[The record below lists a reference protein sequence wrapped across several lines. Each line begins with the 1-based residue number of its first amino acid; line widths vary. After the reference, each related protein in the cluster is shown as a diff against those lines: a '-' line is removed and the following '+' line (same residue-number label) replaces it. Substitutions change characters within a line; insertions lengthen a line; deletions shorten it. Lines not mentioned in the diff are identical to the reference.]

1 MRRTKFWAVTIL
13 SSGALLVVPSVSSAA
28 TGQGWDVFDGYTASY
43 QGEHIDPMGRSSSRG
58 SNASKG
64 FDVLNLEKEI
74 HASEQSYMGTSLE
87 EPSGDSDVFR
97 TGVK

>member
-1 MRRTKFWAVTIL
+1 MA
-13 SSGALLVVPSVSSAA
+13 
-28 TGQGWDVFDGYTASY
+28 
-43 QGEHIDPMGRSSSRG
+43 RSSSRG